1 MGIAP
6 YAYQRIPRYME
17 KPKQALFWLGAASSV
32 ILGLVIAHVTGTFW
46 MFLLIALAGCVGTY
60 LSVAVL
66 YMLAQIADNSDTIA
80 ENSKKQLLALR
91 RLETL
96 LQKTDAPG
104 PSPESAPETH

>member
-1 MGIAP
+1 
-6 YAYQRIPRYME
+6 
-17 KPKQALFWLGAASSV
+17 
-32 ILGLVIAHVTGTFW
+32 
-46 MFLLIALAGCVGTY
+46 MFLLIALTGCVSTY

-66 YMLAQIADNSDTIA
+66 YMLAQIADNSDIIA

-104 PSPESAPETH
+104 PSTESAPEAH

>member
-1 MGIAP
+1 MFEHIG
-6 YAYQRIPRYME
+6 
-17 KPKQALFWLGAASSV
+17 KKVKFFSQALFWLGAAASV
-32 ILGLVIAHVTGTFW
+32 LLGLVVAHVTGTLW
-46 MFLLIALAGCVGTY
+46 MFLLIALDGCVGSY

-104 PSPESAPETH
+104 PSTESAPEAH

>member
-1 MGIAP
+1 MNTL
-6 YAYQRIPRYME
+6 E
-17 KPKQALFWLGAASSV
+17 KVKFFSQALFWLGAAASV
-32 ILGLVIAHVTGTFW
+32 LLGLVVAHVTGTLW
-46 MFLLIALAGCVGTY
+46 MFLLIALAGCVGSY

-80 ENSKKQLLALR
+80 ENSKKQLLALS

-104 PSPESAPETH
+104 PSPESAPEAH

>member
-1 MGIAP
+1 MNTL
-6 YAYQRIPRYME
+6 E
-17 KPKQALFWLGAASSV
+17 KSQVL
-32 ILGLVIAHVTGTFW
+32 
-46 MFLLIALAGCVGTY
+46 LAGTVLARRGGTY

-80 ENSKKQLLALR
+80 ENSKKQLLAPS

-104 PSPESAPETH
+104 PSTESAPEAH

>member
-1 MGIAP
+1 M
-6 YAYQRIPRYME
+6 
-17 KPKQALFWLGAASSV
+17 
-32 ILGLVIAHVTGTFW
+32 TGTLW
-46 MFLLIALAGCVGTY
+46 MFLLIALTGCVGAY

-80 ENSKKQLLALR
+80 ENSEKRLLALS

-104 PSPESAPETH
+104 PSPESAPESH

>member
-1 MGIAP
+1 
-6 YAYQRIPRYME
+6 
-17 KPKQALFWLGAASSV
+17 
-32 ILGLVIAHVTGTFW
+32 

-66 YMLAQIADNSDTIA
+66 YMLAQIADSSDTIA
-80 ENSKKQLLALR
+80 ENSKKQLLALS

-104 PSPESAPETH
+104 PSPESAPEAH